1 MGFVAHMGP
10 NQGHPVGSNVEDL
23 EETAQRITSENSSSC
38 WRKEIGA
45 ELLGVWLE
53 RLFTQ

>member
-23 EETAQRITSENSSSC
+23 EETAQRITSENSSPAGGRKLVQSC
-38 WRKEIGA
+38 W
-45 ELLGVWLE
+45 VCD
-53 RLFTQ
+53 